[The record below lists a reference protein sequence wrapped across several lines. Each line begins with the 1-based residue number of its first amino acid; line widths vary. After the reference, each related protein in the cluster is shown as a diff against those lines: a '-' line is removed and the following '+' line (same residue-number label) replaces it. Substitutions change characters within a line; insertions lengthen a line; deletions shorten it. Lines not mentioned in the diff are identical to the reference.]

1 MELSLNMF
9 SFRTIASNYILAA
22 TALKMKNIITK
33 NTSSREELISQR
45 IVLKHLTQL
54 VKKLI
59 VMGSFCIRLT
69 YCNVGTIL

>member
-54 VKKLI
+54 VK
-59 VMGSFCIRLT
+59 
-69 YCNVGTIL
+69 N